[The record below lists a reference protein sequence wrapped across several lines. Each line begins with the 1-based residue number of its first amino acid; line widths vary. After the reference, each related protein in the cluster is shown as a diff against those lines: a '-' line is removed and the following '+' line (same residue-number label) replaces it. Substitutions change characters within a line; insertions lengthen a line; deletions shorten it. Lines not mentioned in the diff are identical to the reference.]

1 MVLNLFSG
9 AALNG
14 QSSVPRR
21 GRASS
26 SRSSASTV
34 RRPQQQRR
42 QASRS
47 AGNGAYVQAD
57 GAEHAGGG
65 VRADT
70 AEDRVLFNNCVA
82 QVQRHLKAHADSPS
96 TLHTLASYYTKT
108 EPFIEDRPFCVSLSY
123 ATFLFHMQMARISVS
138 DVELYVQLVTSVLLQ
153 ITDDDQLHHPF
164 VQQVLRDHV
173 FGLPSPTCRGG
184 AHSVVLLPPPQ
195 YRAFSTMA
203 TSLISL
209 AVVPLSIV
217 YQFQDRLE
225 TYCECASP
233 LVANRALALLVQTVG
248 EVRMDEQVTALQYV
262 LKTKPAKMN
271 VDFLLACYE
280 RLKRAVVD
288 PAHGPTFGRALSI
301 HCSELFLRF
310 RSPVRREYVERFLYP
325 SLCHSDMISFLAIP
339 ATRQHLMREL
349 LSQCTPGMGTMNPFY
364 MCLCAILQSSFDNE
378 TDGALETVALIHC
391 HMPHAAY
398 FMSTLAVDSHM
409 SVPMFAKVMI
419 SLARGAGMAMTGREA
434 PDEVAASI
442 SENCTSVYNVLF
454 LLREVVRSCSIT
466 ASRRATD
473 MLKAL
478 RVAVA
483 PKTIEALGKLS
494 SEAFETVSDI
504 TLDPQLLCAEL
515 AMVLHQ
521 DHIAEAMDSAV
532 EYFRDVTSKCPYCA
546 GARGSSLLCPV
557 NGTVHVAGQSSVS
570 RVLSSLSECAG
581 SKAVEER
588 LIAYLRD
595 PALQMESAVHYL
607 IYHIIANGGQHRNA
621 LFVAVEPYVRST
633 LLALVSA
640 DRSGAR
646 GLVSSTLKANVLM
659 LHVKLVALL
668 ASSIDPSYLESILK
682 VFSELKVRNN
692 HDALALWY
700 MANILLRSCRSNL
713 ELLPTDPQENNYCVA
728 FPGCAPA
735 SASTAD
741 NAQLVLKLLHRAHS
755 FSPEMNKL
763 VGCCVCKLMQEFNMQ
778 SPNICGTL
786 LSPFGF
792 FPVRLE
798 SLNTFALPV
807 GAGSTFWSFFLQ
819 QMRSSAPA
827 RTAFMA
833 TLAKSLSR
841 RFRIASP
848 IDALASRGVEPTGH
862 IFVIMVYEAMKR
874 SPPLARVL
882 LYMMSHWMK
891 QAGHPPGKFACL
903 VYACVQLITVVVDR
917 AEGPAAAEVEAETPQ
932 DRQQFD
938 DAVKKAARVLKS
950 QQVRLDRLTPAARRE
965 NAEFFHLLRRL
976 QYRVRRAVAA
986 AFGETIPSDKAAE
999 AYNDNDDTADA
1010 SSAGVRAR
1018 HDSSTDAVYAMQELQ
1033 NAADNSVF
1041 DDYADD
1047 DEHEDDGAHGN
1058 DADAHDAFS
1067 PDLGH
1072 SAPTDSSGS
1081 RAGGPLAPVRTGHLP
1096 RGITSIPHLH
1106 ARDSPERSGK
1116 DAACMETRPAASFRT
1131 SRGVDSQ
1138 TDVGDI
1144 PHGVDGDDA
1153 ETPCR
1158 DGEAAQSFA
1167 AVRESRTWSK
1177 SRGVQANVSVASP
1190 APSGHGPQ
1198 RSVGKSPI
1206 QPAGSSSHLRMTR
1219 PDGEPQPCRATADAD
1234 SAAAAAPARTPSSP
1248 LNQPKRSHTRPPD
1261 AGGLQGED
1269 NRWSVRRGSMW
1280 REPDLADYVD
1290 GDTIPI
1296 NDYTGVPRLQ
1306 ATTTKDGIILPSGMV
1321 LEYLRTHQGMDS
1333 LRHELNQFE
1342 QQRMVQQ
1349 IAEYVAQ
1356 SSGMGGV
1363 AGSPSAV
1370 RDAMSSV
1377 QSVTVESRANNYSRP
1392 HADPAQLAPSRTVRA
1407 EVRMIGPATS
1417 YSRPAAEKEPACIV
1431 TAAPAPREAEEE
1443 VDVVDGERPI
1453 RAVSGPPDE
1462 GGRAGCADIDEASKR
1477 PRVETARDN
1486 TAALP
1491 PPPPPVSPASAF
1503 RGRNFFLNQHTQQ
1516 NVSSTLQDIHYL
1528 QRRQQ
1533 ENMSALAEAQRTGE
1547 TAEPADGG
1555 EVSRTTPH
1563 HSPLTIGVAGEGAPP
1578 TTPYGQVILPTWIV
1592 EQRNDTTIRE
1602 LRQVM
1607 GAHNPN
1613 DARLSASAGKR
1624 GRIHGSGTGDG
1635 GGNSAAWWAEMSSAP
1650 MPNYAADPQYSMEL
1664 F

>member
-14 QSSVPRR
+14 HGSAPAC

-26 SRSSASTV
+26 SRSSAGTV
-34 RRPQQQRR
+34 RRSQQQRR
-42 QASRS
+42 HASRS
-47 AGNGAYVQAD
+47 AADGAYVQAD
-57 GAEHAGGG
+57 GVEQSGPG
-65 VRADT
+65 VRVDT

-108 EPFIEDRPFCVSLSY
+108 EPLIEHRPFCVSLSY
-123 ATFLFHMQMARISVS
+123 ATFLFHMQMARISVA
-138 DVELYVQLVTSVLLQ
+138 DVELYVQLLTSVMSQ
-153 ITDDDQLHHPF
+153 ITEDDQLHHPF

-184 AHSVVLLPPPQ
+184 AHSVVLLSPQQ
-195 YRAFSTMA
+195 YRAFATMT

-262 LKTKPAKMN
+262 LKTKPMKMN

-280 RLKRAVVD
+280 RLKRAVAD
-288 PAHGPTFGRALSI
+288 PAHGPSFGRALSI

-310 RSPVRREYVERFLYP
+310 RSPVRRDYVERFLYP
-325 SLCHSDMISFLAIP
+325 SLCHSDMAGFLTIP
-339 ATRQHLMREL
+339 ATRKHLLQEL

-364 MCLCAILQSSFDNE
+364 MCLCAILQSCFDNE
-378 TDGALETVALIHC
+378 TDGALETVALINC

-398 FMSTLAVDSHM
+398 FMSTLAIDSHM
-409 SVPMFAKVMI
+409 SVQMFAKVMI
-419 SLARGAGMAMTGREA
+419 SLARGAGMAMTGRET
-434 PDEVAASI
+434 PDEVAVSI
-442 SENCTSVYNVLF
+442 SESRASVYNVLF

-478 RVAVA
+478 RVAVP
-483 PKTIEALGKLS
+483 PKTVEALGKLS
-494 SEAFETVSDI
+494 SEAFEAVSDI

-546 GARGSSLLCPV
+546 AARSSSLLCPV
-557 NGTVHVAGQSSVS
+557 NGTVHVASQSSVS
-570 RVLSSLSECAG
+570 RVLSTLSECAG
-581 SKAVEER
+581 AKAVEGR
-588 LIAYLRD
+588 LITYLRD
-595 PALQMESAVHYL
+595 PVLQMESAVHYL

-659 LHVKLVALL
+659 LHVKLVTLL

-682 VFSELKVRNN
+682 VFSELRVRNN

-700 MANILLRSCRSNL
+700 MGNVLLRSCRSNL

-755 FSPEMNKL
+755 FSPEMRKL
-763 VGCCVCKLMQEFNMQ
+763 VGCCVCKLIQEFNMQ
-778 SPNICGTL
+778 APNICSTL

-792 FPVRLE
+792 LPVRLE
-798 SLNTFALPV
+798 SLNTFALPA

-841 RFRIASP
+841 RFRVASP
-848 IDALASRGVEPTGH
+848 IDALAPCGVEPTGH
-862 IFVIMVYEAMKR
+862 LFVIMVYEAMKR

-917 AEGPAAAEVEAETPQ
+917 AQGPAAAEVEAETPQ

-950 QQVRLDRLTPAARRE
+950 QQPRLERLTPAARRE
-965 NAEFFHLLRRL
+965 NVAFFHLLRRL
-976 QYRVRRAVAA
+976 QHRVRRAVATT
-986 AFGETIPSDKAAE
+986 FGETLVGDEAAE
-999 AYNDNDDTADA
+999 EYTDYEDA
-1010 SSAGVRAR
+1010 VDGTSAGGRAR
-1018 HDSSTDAVYAMQELQ
+1018 HDITTDAVYAMRELQ

-1047 DEHEDDGAHGN
+1047 GEHEGDEACENDGGAN
-1058 DADAHDAFS
+1058 DAAS
-1067 PDLGH
+1067 QDLGH
-1072 SAPTDSSGS
+1072 PAQMERSENRAEGLLAPMRIRHLPQGITNVLRSHGRGSSERSDRDTVGAEKRPATPLNASREANRQTDSGD
-1081 RAGGPLAPVRTGHLP
+1081 V
-1096 RGITSIPHLH
+1096 LH
-1106 ARDSPERSGK
+1106 D
-1116 DAACMETRPAASFRT
+1116 
-1131 SRGVDSQ
+1131 
-1138 TDVGDI
+1138 
-1144 PHGVDGDDA
+1144 VDGDDA
-1153 ETPCR
+1153 EMCRR
-1158 DGEAAQSFA
+1158 DGEAVQGRGA
-1167 AVRESRTWSK
+1167 AREPRSRSK
-1177 SRGVQANVSVASP
+1177 SRGVQTNVSLTTP
-1190 APSGHGPQ
+1190 APHGHASQ
-1198 RSVGKSPI
+1198 RSVGTSPI
-1206 QPAGSSSHLRMTR
+1206 QPAGASSRTWAAR
-1219 PDGEPQPCRATADAD
+1219 RDGTPQPCRVPTEVD
-1234 SAAAAAPARTPSSP
+1234 SAAAAAPVRTPSSS
-1248 LNQPKRSHTRPPD
+1248 LYQPKRSHTRPPE
-1261 AGGLQGED
+1261 AGGALNED
-1269 NRWSVRRGSMW
+1269 SQTSAQRRSTW
-1280 REPDLADYVD
+1280 REPDLTDYVD

-1296 NDYTGVPRLQ
+1296 SDYTDVPRLQ
-1306 ATTTKDGIILPSGMV
+1306 ATTTSDGIILPSGMV

-1333 LRHELNQFE
+1333 LRHELNQFD
-1342 QQRMVQQ
+1342 QQWMVQQ
-1349 IAEYVAQ
+1349 VAEFVAQ
-1356 SSGMGGV
+1356 NSGMVGA

-1370 RDAMSSV
+1370 RGGVSSV
-1377 QSVTVESRANNYSRP
+1377 QSVTVESRANNYSCP
-1392 HADPAQLAPSRTVRA
+1392 HADAAQLAPSRTVRA
-1407 EVRMIGPATS
+1407 EVRMVGPATS
-1417 YSRPAAEKEPACIV
+1417 YSRPLAQKEPASIA
-1431 TAAPAPREAEEE
+1431 TAAPVPPQEDEA
-1443 VDVVDGERPI
+1443 DVVDGEHPI
-1453 RAVSGPPDE
+1453 RAVSGPPDDD
-1462 GGRAGCADIDEASKR
+1462 GRAGCAGSDEASKR
-1477 PRVETARDN
+1477 PRVETAGG
-1486 TAALP
+1486 TTTTP
-1491 PPPPPVSPASAF
+1491 PPPASPTSAF
-1503 RGRNFFLNQHTQQ
+1503 RGRNFFLNQRTQQ
-1516 NVSSTLQDIHYL
+1516 DVGSTLQDIHYL

-1533 ENMSALAEAQRTGE
+1533 ANMLALTEGQGTGE
-1547 TAEPADGG
+1547 TAETVDGD
-1555 EVSRTTPH
+1555 EVSRRTPH
-1563 HSPLTIGVAGEGAPP
+1563 HGHPTTGVASEGAQP

-1607 GAHNPN
+1607 GAYNPN
-1613 DARLSASAGKR
+1613 DARLSASTGKR

-1635 GGNSAAWWAEMSSAP
+1635 NGNSAAWWAEMSSAP
-1650 MPNYAADPQYSMEL
+1650 MPSYAADPQYSMEL